1 MEAFELAL
9 PAEYYSV
16 IEQVKSGDTLGLLV
30 SVNKDMRLE
39 LTINHNGAL
48 VPKADVA
55 HGACAAKL
63 I

>member
-16 IEQVKSGDTLGLLV
+16 IEQVKSGDTLDLLV
-30 SVNKDMRLE
+30 SVNKDMRLA
-39 LTINHNGAL
+39 LTIHHNGAL

-55 HGACAAKL
+55 HEACAAKL
-63 I
+63 M